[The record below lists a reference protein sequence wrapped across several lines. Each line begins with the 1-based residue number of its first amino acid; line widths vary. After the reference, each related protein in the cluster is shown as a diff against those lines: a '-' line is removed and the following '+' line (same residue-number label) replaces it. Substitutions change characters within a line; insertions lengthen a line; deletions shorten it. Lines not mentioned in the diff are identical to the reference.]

1 MVQIIVPF
9 APASYKIIAGAPLLI
24 FAALALYWGPK
35 NLLLCIRMLQG
46 ESRLP
51 PRSSPPFIFIGI
63 VISLIAVAAGM
74 GATIFFVA
82 LETTQPTIV
91 SQDGILV
98 GAGPMLYRQ
107 KFLPWNQVTEVT
119 CNMPPLE
126 NRVRNIRIYSNGS
139 EVAAL
144 GNAGVVLDTALAIA
158 QRNAPKGAVQPC
170 DHYALNHPWSY

>member
-1 MVQIIVPF
+1 M
-9 APASYKIIAGAPLLI
+9 
-24 FAALALYWGPK
+24 ALA
-35 NLLLCIRMLQG
+35 
-46 ESRLP
+46 
-51 PRSSPPFIFIGI
+51 
-63 VISLIAVAAGM
+63 VGM

-119 CNMPPLE
+119 CNMPPRE
-126 NRVRNIRIYSNGS
+126 NRVRSIRIYSNGS